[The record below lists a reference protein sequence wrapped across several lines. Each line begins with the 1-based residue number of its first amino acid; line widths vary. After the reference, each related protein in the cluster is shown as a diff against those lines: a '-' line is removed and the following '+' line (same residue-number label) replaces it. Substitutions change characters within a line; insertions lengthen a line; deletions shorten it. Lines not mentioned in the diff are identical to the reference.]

1 MRDFA
6 IALAG
11 LNHTGNRLKHPGRVV
26 TANSPGSEL
35 LDQNNGVRFYM
46 PGQNCNRV
54 ASLKNLSANTLS
66 PATIESPMTQ
76 GQRIHLKVAFE

>member
-35 LDQNNGVRFYM
+35 LDQNDGVRFHV
-46 PGQNCNRV
+46 PWQNSDRI
-54 ASLKNLSANTLS
+54 ATLKNLPANALS